1 MGRVR
6 ASVLMCISIYMLGV
20 SVRVCTHDEG
30 ARHCLYVYINIYFIF
45 IVSVC
50 THGKGARQC
59 SDIYMNLYIESE
71 CECVYT

>member
-1 MGRVR
+1 
-6 ASVLMCISIYMLGV
+6 MLSV

-30 ARHCLYVYINIYFIF
+30 ARQCFYVYINIYFIF

-50 THGKGARQC
+50 THGKGACQC
-59 SDIYMNLYIESE
+59 SDVYMNLYIESE